1 MPYREFLSGSRELLT
16 ALRPL
21 GEQAGYRVQKDAWVW
36 EDHCSRGDF
45 EFHGPNGFYLYFP
58 AENAYAARVKGWTVF
73 LGLTDEEVN
82 ALAA

>member
-21 GEQAGYRVQKDAWVW
+21 VEQAGYRVQKDAWVW

-45 EFHGPNGFYLYFP
+45 EFHGPNGLYLYFP
-58 AENAYAARVKGWTVF
+58 AENAYAARVKGWTIF